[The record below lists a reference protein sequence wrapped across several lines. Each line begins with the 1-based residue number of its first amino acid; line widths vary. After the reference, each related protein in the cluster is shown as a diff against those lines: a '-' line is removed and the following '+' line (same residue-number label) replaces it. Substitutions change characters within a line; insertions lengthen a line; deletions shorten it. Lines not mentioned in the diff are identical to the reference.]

1 MKSKSKSKVSVK
13 NQKGGDGSC
22 PPGVFCLDYIHIIM
36 AIALVVLIVIL
47 YIKTS
52 YSEPRYYVD
61 ENGQEQVTPQPTPLL
76 KPFYYLADFIYP
88 GYYDYYYPRHYN
100 NDYDYDN
107 RDRRHHQYPPPPQQQ
122 HPPRPP
128 APPSHQVPPVPP
140 GHPAPPAPP
149 SYQAPPGPPVQQA
162 HPVMHSPHVERM
174 MDGEII
180 TYPSPRQYLVNKEQ
194 ERLVNP
200 LLPPERSYVLTNAGL
215 PVYMDMPTRGYIGG
229 FQQMGLLYKKDAK
242 EDSNNET
249 NILPLFGRPTHTNS
263 NKWNYYTT
271 SDKFHSLKIPL
282 KFNDANGCTELYDN
296 DIVKVDPYNGEFSV
310 KIYGYDSPKYIPQ
323 VW

>member
-36 AIALVVLIVIL
+36 AVALVVLIVVL

-52 YSEPRYYVD
+52 SSEPRNYID
-61 ENGQEQVTPQPTPLL
+61 EDGQEQVTPQPTPLL

-88 GYYDYYYPRHYN
+88 GYYDYHYPRYYN
-100 NDYDYDN
+100 NDYSE
-107 RDRRHHQYPPPPQQQ
+107 RRHYQHPPPPPPPPSHNPP
-122 HPPRPP
+122 HPPRAPAPPHRPP
-128 APPSHQVPPVPP
+128 APPHAPPAQ
-140 GHPAPPAPP
+140 PAPPAPP
-149 SYQAPPGPPVQQA
+149 APPA
-162 HPVMHSPHVERM
+162 SSAPHVETM
-174 MDGEII
+174 IDAGLIA
-180 TYPSPRQYLVNKEQ
+180 YPPPRQYLVNKEQ
-194 ERLVNP
+194 ERLINP

-229 FQQMGLLYKKDAK
+229 FQQIGLLYKKDAK

-249 NILPLFGRPTHTNS
+249 NILPLFGRPTFTNS

-282 KFNDANGCTELYDN
+282 KFKGRDCNDENGCTELYDN
-296 DIVKVDPYNGEFSV
+296 DMVKVDPYNGEFSV

-323 VW
+323 IW